1 MGKHNVVS
9 WCSLLYAYVASGL
22 MIEAHKLFDE
32 MPTRINIAWNSLLMG
47 YSRTGNAN
55 QLFFRADLLQRSA
68 FLLMLTQNYL
78 TRL

>member
-32 MPTRINIAWNSLLMG
+32 MPTKSTSPG